1 MSLFLKPALEDQ
13 TLGTSEIFVERVSR
27 ETSLN
32 EVFECGSL
40 SHATIIA
47 EFLEP
52 LLLKE
57 CGERQ
62 VLCCYFGM
70 LYLLVGER

>member
-1 MSLFLKPALEDQ
+1 MSLFMKPTLEDQ
-13 TLGTSEIFVERVSR
+13 TLGTSEVVVVHVSR

-32 EVFECGSL
+32 EIFECGSL
-40 SHATIIA
+40 SHVAIA

-52 LLLKE
+52 LLLKV

-62 VLCCYFGM
+62 KV
-70 LYLLVGER
+70 

>member
-1 MSLFLKPALEDQ
+1 MPLLLKPTLEDQ
-13 TLGTSEIFVERVSR
+13 TLGTSEVFAVRVFR

-40 SHATIIA
+40 SHATIA
-47 EFLEP
+47 EFFEP
-52 LLLKE
+52 RLLKE

-62 VLCCYFGM
+62 KV
-70 LYLLVGER
+70 

>member
-1 MSLFLKPALEDQ
+1 MSLFLKPALQDQ
-13 TLGTSEIFVERVSR
+13 TLETSEVFVVRVSR

-32 EVFECGSL
+32 EILECGSL
-40 SHATIIA
+40 SHATIA
-47 EFLEP
+47 ESLEP

-62 VLCCYFGM
+62 KA
-70 LYLLVGER
+70 